1 MERVGLRVVL
11 EGLVV
16 LVRPLLV
23 GVLVLEVLPLDLV
36 GVRVLLVEVLPREV
50 PLEVV
55 LVERLPEVDRPRD
68 LLLLVLLF

>member
-1 MERVGLRVVL
+1 VERVGLRVVL

-36 GVRVLLVEVLPREV
+36 GVRVLLVEGLPREV
-50 PLEVV
+50 PLAVV
-55 LVERLPEVDRPRD
+55 LVERLPEVDRRD